1 MAESATVSP
10 LMHNSPLERERE
22 REREREIK
30 IKKEKKIFS
39 GVTMLIYL

>member
-22 REREREIK
+22 REREIR